1 MTKVLVE
8 ILFAQPGSEPT
19 GHVIPAD
26 IYDNYEKGDLNMELK
41 DRVILITGA
50 SSGIG
55 KAVALALSH
64 GHNRI
69 VITARRKEL
78 LSDVAETIQK
88 NGSEAL
94 AIAGDALDEKQAAG
108 VVDQAV
114 QRFGRIDIALLNIGA
129 GPSLSIAEA
138 APDDIK
144 QNMRVNYDTMI
155 NFFCPL
161 VQQMKTHDAGGVIAN
176 TNSLAGFLGLPT
188 QGQYSAA
195 KAACRMFLDTARI
208 ELKPFNIRVLTICP
222 GFVVTERNK
231 HPGIP
236 HSLTMT
242 TDEAAGHIMNALRS
256 ERKEYLFPNHLKTA
270 VMLPKF
276 LPRSATERVLSRF
289 SQS

>member
-1 MTKVLVE
+1 M
-8 ILFAQPGSEPT
+8 
-19 GHVIPAD
+19 D
-26 IYDNYEKGDLNMELK
+26 LK
-41 DRVILITGA
+41 DKVILITGA

-94 AIAGDALDEKQAAG
+94 AINGDALDAEQAASI
-108 VVDQAV
+108 VQQAV
-114 QRFGRIDIALLNIGA
+114 LQFGRIDIALLNIGA
-129 GPSLSIAEA
+129 GPSLSIATA
-138 APDDIK
+138 SPGDIK

-161 VQQMKTHDAGGVIAN
+161 VQQMKAQDSGGIIAN

-195 KAACRMFLDTARI
+195 KAACRIFLDTARI
-208 ELKPFNIRVLTICP
+208 ELKQYNIRVLTICP

-231 HPGIP
+231 QPGIP
-236 HSLTMT
+236 SSFTMSL
-242 TDEAAGHIMNALRS
+242 DEAARHILKALKS
-256 ERKEYLFPNHLKTA
+256 ESKEYLFPTRLKLAT
-270 VMLPKF
+270 MLPRV
-276 LPRSATERVLSRF
+276 LPRFATEKILARF
-289 SQS
+289 LH

>member
-1 MTKVLVE
+1 M
-8 ILFAQPGSEPT
+8 
-19 GHVIPAD
+19 D
-26 IYDNYEKGDLNMELK
+26 LK
-41 DRVILITGA
+41 DTVILITGA

-78 LSDVAETIQK
+78 LSDVAATIQK

-94 AIAGDALDEKQAAG
+94 AINGDALDAEQAASI
-108 VVDQAV
+108 VQQAV
-114 QRFGRIDIALLNIGA
+114 LRFGHIDIALLNIGA
-129 GPSLSIAEA
+129 GPSLSISTAS
-138 APDDIK
+138 PGDIK

-161 VQQMKTHDAGGVIAN
+161 VQQMKAQDSGGIIAN

-195 KAACRMFLDTARI
+195 KAACRIFLDTARI
-208 ELKPFNIRVLTICP
+208 ELKQYNIRVLTICP

-231 HPGIP
+231 QPGIP
-236 HSLTMT
+236 ASFTMSL
-242 TDEAAGHIMNALRS
+242 DEAAKHILKALKS
-256 ERKEYLFPNHLKTA
+256 ESKEYLFPTRLKMA
-270 VMLPKF
+270 IMLPRF
-276 LPRSATERVLSRF
+276 LPRFATESILSRF
-289 SQS
+289 LHP

>member
-1 MTKVLVE
+1 M
-8 ILFAQPGSEPT
+8 
-19 GHVIPAD
+19 
-26 IYDNYEKGDLNMELK
+26 DLEQK
-41 DRVILITGA
+41 VILITGA

-94 AIAGDALDEKQAAG
+94 AIDGDALDEEQAANIIQ
-108 VVDQAV
+108 QAV
-114 QRFGRIDIALLNIGA
+114 VQFGRIDIALLNIGA
-129 GPSLSIAEA
+129 GPSLSIAQA
-138 APDDIK
+138 CPDDIK

-161 VQQMKTHDAGGVIAN
+161 VRQMKVQDSGGIIAN

-195 KAACRMFLDTARI
+195 KAACRIFLDTARI
-208 ELKPFNIRVLTICP
+208 ELKQYNIRVLTICP

-231 HPGIP
+231 QGGIP
-236 HSLTMT
+236 GSLTMSM
-242 TDEAAGHIMNALRS
+242 DDAARNILKALKS
-256 ERKEYLFPNHLKTA
+256 ESKEYLFPTRLKIA
-270 VMLPKF
+270 IMLPRF
-276 LPRSATERVLSRF
+276 LPRFATERILSRLLH
-289 SQS
+289 S

>member
-1 MTKVLVE
+1 M
-8 ILFAQPGSEPT
+8 
-19 GHVIPAD
+19 
-26 IYDNYEKGDLNMELK
+26 DLEQK
-41 DRVILITGA
+41 VILITGA

-78 LSDVAETIQK
+78 LSEVAETIQK

-94 AIAGDALDEKQAAG
+94 AISGDALEEEQAASI
-108 VVDQAV
+108 VQQAA

-129 GPSLSIAEA
+129 GPSLNIATA
-138 APDDIK
+138 FPNDIK

-155 NFFCPL
+155 DFFCPL
-161 VQQMKTHDAGGVIAN
+161 VQQMKTQDSGGIIAN

-195 KAACRMFLDTARI
+195 KAACRIFLDTARI
-208 ELKPFNIRVLTICP
+208 ELKQFNIRVLTICP

-231 HPGIP
+231 QGGIP
-236 HSLTMT
+236 GSLTMSL
-242 TDEAAGHIMNALRS
+242 DEAARHILKALKS
-256 ERKEYLFPNHLKTA
+256 ESKEYLFPTRLKMA
-270 VMLPKF
+270 IMLPRF
-276 LPRSATERVLSRF
+276 LPRFLTERILSRF
-289 SQS
+289 LHS

>member
-1 MTKVLVE
+1 M
-8 ILFAQPGSEPT
+8 
-19 GHVIPAD
+19 D
-26 IYDNYEKGDLNMELK
+26 LK
-41 DRVILITGA
+41 DKVILITGA

-78 LSDVAETIQK
+78 LSDVAETIQN

-94 AIAGDALDEKQAAG
+94 AILGDALDAEQAAG
-108 VVDQAV
+108 IVQQAAL
-114 QRFGRIDIALLNIGA
+114 RFGRIDIALLNIGA
-129 GPSLSIAEA
+129 GPSLSIAQA
-138 APDDIK
+138 SPDDIK

-161 VQQMKTHDAGGVIAN
+161 VQQMKAQDAGGIIAN

-195 KAACRMFLDTARI
+195 KAACRIFLDTARI
-208 ELKPFNIRVLTICP
+208 ELKQFNIRVLTICP

-231 HPGIP
+231 QGGVPG
-236 HSLTMT
+236 SLTMSLE
-242 TDEAAGHIMNALRS
+242 EAARHILKALKS
-256 ERKEYLFPNHLKTA
+256 ESKEYLFPTRLKMA

-276 LPRSATERVLSRF
+276 LPRFLTERTLSRF
-289 SQS
+289 LRS

>member
-1 MTKVLVE
+1 
-8 ILFAQPGSEPT
+8 
-19 GHVIPAD
+19 
-26 IYDNYEKGDLNMELK
+26 MELK

-69 VITARRKEL
+69 AILARRQEL
-78 LSDVAETIQK
+78 LSDVAESIRK

-94 AIAGDALDEKQAAG
+94 AIVGDALDEKQAA
-108 VVDQAV
+108 DAV
-114 QRFGRIDIALLNIGA
+114 HEAAQRFGHIDIALLNIGI
-129 GPSLSIAEA
+129 GPSLEIAKA
-138 APDDIK
+138 SPDDIK
-144 QNMRVNYDTMI
+144 QNMRINYDTMI

-161 VQQMKTHDAGGVIAN
+161 VQQMKKQESGGIIAN
-176 TNSLAGFLGLPT
+176 TNSLAGFVGLPT

-208 ELKPFNIRVLTICP
+208 ELKQYNIRVLTICP

-231 HPGIP
+231 HQGIP
-236 HSLTMT
+236 RSLTMT
-242 TDEAAGHIMNALRS
+242 TDQAAKHILAALKS

-276 LPRSATERVLSRF
+276 LPRSATERLLSRF
-289 SQS
+289 SH

>member
-1 MTKVLVE
+1 M
-8 ILFAQPGSEPT
+8 
-19 GHVIPAD
+19 D
-26 IYDNYEKGDLNMELK
+26 LK
-41 DRVILITGA
+41 DKVILITGA

-78 LSDVAETIQK
+78 LSDVAETIQN

-94 AIAGDALDEKQAAG
+94 AIAGDALDSEQASSI
-108 VVDQAV
+108 VQQAV
-114 QRFGRIDIALLNIGA
+114 LRFGRIDIALLNIGA
-129 GPSLSIAEA
+129 GPSLSIATA
-138 APDDIK
+138 SPGDIK

-161 VQQMKTHDAGGVIAN
+161 VQQMKAQDSGGIIAN

-195 KAACRMFLDTARI
+195 KAACRIFLDTARI
-208 ELKPFNIRVLTICP
+208 ELKQYNIRVLTICP

-231 HPGIP
+231 QPGIP
-236 HSLTMT
+236 ASFTMSL
-242 TDEAAGHIMNALRS
+242 DEAARHILKALKS
-256 ERKEYLFPNHLKTA
+256 ESKEYLFPIRLKLA
-270 VMLPKF
+270 IMLPRF
-276 LPRSATERVLSRF
+276 LPRFATESILSRF
-289 SQS
+289 LHP